1 MELWRRQ
8 WSLKV
13 VVSVFSPIQH
23 PDKRRISRFLLE
35 MWDCFCE
42 EGFPEAPRDSKSL
55 KSTKFP
61 PPSLQTSRLYQTKS
75 LSLQTPRWRL
85 YLFLGVPKLGGVVP
99 FHSAFCIHWLFPVNL
114 MLLNSIRLT
123 DWANPSESNLV
134 LSNRTSPLPCISVE
148 SVGCVIRR
156 TYFSKDA
163 ISHCPCFCY
172 DFQHFWTGSMWLH
185 VERSVI
191 LSLVHVILA
200 FVIRARGSFS
210 FKISFPQ
217 AHFKGCWLARSSTL
231 ELNFKSLNNSPQSL
245 RYVLTLRISGIF
257 NAFL

>member
-99 FHSAFCIHWLFPVNL
+99 FHSAFCIHWQFPVNL

-134 LSNRTSPLPCISVE
+134 FSNRTSPFPCISVE
-148 SVGCVIRR
+148 SALQGCV
-156 TYFSKDA
+156 TKA
-163 ISHCPCFCY
+163 IHSNTF
-172 DFQHFWTGSMWLH
+172 
-185 VERSVI
+185 
-191 LSLVHVILA
+191 
-200 FVIRARGSFS
+200 
-210 FKISFPQ
+210 
-217 AHFKGCWLARSSTL
+217 
-231 ELNFKSLNNSPQSL
+231 
-245 RYVLTLRISGIF
+245 
-257 NAFL
+257 